1 MTRIHCPFAFLGGG
15 IQMKKLLSLAAAGLV
30 ILSCLSA
37 GVFAAP
43 SPGDPSPGSVL
54 IDAGT
59 GVGAAYDEDGMPIS
73 GTVYNGG
80 SLEGF
85 EPDQTV
91 YLKLSKAT
99 LLKAS
104 DGTDGKSVNDGN
116 LLADKDLFKLKVKKE
131 GDGRGL
137 VKEVSQVSEKKDA
150 NGTRCG
156 WVKIII
162 APSDLTEE
170 QKAELS
176 LTFIAKEDENGWAEG
191 DYAAVNLNLWI
202 SPPIKSGDDYDADPG
217 EQFVYHPVSNEKNG
231 VNWDSVATLSFTAD
245 DDASKFYAKLST
257 KADGA
262 VCERYPD
269 AELYFR
275 DFSGT
280 PAISASSRATL
291 TLLNPFAQ
299 EDNVQVNPESCHI
312 YTKDA
317 EGELADVTSLFTY
330 LDTDED
336 GNEVDGWRI
345 KTRMLGSYVISD
357 VPLDTA
363 DGVSGTFLTRP
374 ETVELAGSSADTGY
388 AGITSNTKPNPPTG
402 RI

>member
-1 MTRIHCPFAFLGGG
+1 
-15 IQMKKLLSLAAAGLV
+15 MKKLLSLAVAGLV
-30 ILSCLSA
+30 LLSCLSA
-37 GVFAAP
+37 GVFALP
-43 SPGDPSPGSVL
+43 SPGFVT

-59 GVGAAYDEDGMPIS
+59 GMGAACDEDGMPIS
-73 GTVYNGG
+73 GTSYSGG

-85 EPDQTV
+85 APDQAV
-91 YLKLSKAT
+91 YLKLTGAA
-99 LLKAS
+99 LLKGS
-104 DGTDGKSVNDGN
+104 DNSAGIPVNDGN
-116 LLADKDLFKLKVKKE
+116 LLADKDLFKLKVKKD

-137 VKEVSQVSEKKDA
+137 VKEVSQVSGKKDA

-156 WVKIII
+156 WIKIVI

-170 QKAELS
+170 QKAELN
-176 LTFIAKEDENGWAEG
+176 LTFTAKDDANGWAEG
-191 DYAAVNLNLWI
+191 DYATVNLNLWI
-202 SPPIKSGDDYDADPG
+202 SPPVKSGDDYDADPG
-217 EQFVYHPVSNEKNG
+217 EQFVYHPVSNDKNG
-231 VNWDSVATLSFTAD
+231 VNWDSVATLCFTAD

-275 DFSGT
+275 DFTGT

-299 EDNVQVNPESCHI
+299 EDRAQVNPQSCHI
-312 YTKDA
+312 YTKDV
-317 EGELADVTSLFTY
+317 EGDLTDVTSLFTY

-336 GNEVDGWRI
+336 GNEIDGWRI
-345 KTRMLGSYVISD
+345 KTRTLGSYVISD

-363 DGVSGTFLTRP
+363 DGLGGTFLMRP

-388 AGITSNTKPNPPTG
+388 SGITSNTKPNPPTG
-402 RI
+402 RQ

>member
-1 MTRIHCPFAFLGGG
+1 
-15 IQMKKLLSLAAAGLV
+15 MKKLLSLAAAGLML
-30 ILSCLSA
+30 LSSLSA
-37 GVFAAP
+37 GVFAVP

-59 GVGAAYDEDGMPIS
+59 GMGAAYDEDGMPIS
-73 GTVYNGG
+73 GTVYSGG
-80 SLEGF
+80 SLDGF

-104 DGTDGKSVNDGN
+104 DGTGGVSVNDGN
-116 LLADKDLFKLKVKKE
+116 LLADKDLFKLKVKKD

-137 VKEVSQVSEKKDA
+137 VKEVSQVGEKKDA

-156 WVKIII
+156 WIKIVI
-162 APSDLTEE
+162 APSDLAEE
-170 QKAELS
+170 QKAELR
-176 LTFIAKEDENGWAEG
+176 LTFTAKDDENEWEEG

-202 SPPIKSGDDYDADPG
+202 SPPVKSGDDYDADPG

-231 VNWDSVATLSFTAD
+231 VNWDSVATLSFMAD

-257 KADGA
+257 KADSA

-299 EDNVQVNPESCHI
+299 EDSVQVNPESCHI

-317 EGELADVTSLFTY
+317 EGELTDVTSLFTY

-336 GNEVDGWRI
+336 GNEVDGWRL

-363 DGVSGTFLTRP
+363 DGGDGTFLTRP
-374 ETVELAGSSADTGY
+374 ETAELADSSADTGY
-388 AGITSNTKPNPPTG
+388 SGITSNTKPNPPTG